1 MTFENV
7 TDVGVLQELLRLQ
20 HLEGVRI
27 KAKLAEALKKLS
39 EKNGAEAEQLALE
52 LDILEKKHAA
62 ALQRAFG
69 QKTERRGANG
79 ASTEGKGKQRGHGRK
94 EQPELP
100 MEEIVHTLNVDDA
113 ICDACSRAMTPWN
126 GNFEESLEI
135 DFIEPRLIVKKHL
148 RQKYRCTCGGC
159 VKTAAG
165 QTKLFPKARYSID
178 FAINIALKK
187 YCYHLP
193 LDRQR
198 RELRRLGLE
207 VTTTSTL
214 WDYLSALAGLLKPA
228 YIRLPEHILAQS
240 VIGVDE
246 TTWRLLKTKVP
257 GKSKTWWVWA
267 RRCEDAVHYTLDPS
281 RGGAVAKK
289 LLGSYKGT
297 VLCDGYAAY
306 ESLARENTGLEL
318 ANCWAHA
325 RRELLAHEGTPRADR
340 AIRVIRRMYRLEKMA
355 KELPPDELLAW
366 RQRKTKPLLEALFKW
381 IAEQEIAP
389 SNSLRKALR
398 YIQLREKGLM
408 RFLDDP
414 KIAPDNNATE
424 RVMRSVVIGR
434 KNHYGS
440 RSERGTEVAA
450 ICYSL
455 VESAELAGVNP
466 HAYLR
471 EAVAAALD
479 GVKIPLP
486 HEIASA

>member
-1 MTFENV
+1 MTFTNIE
-7 TDVGVLQELLRLQ
+7 DVGTLQEMLRLQ
-20 HLEGVRI
+20 YLESTRI
-27 KAKLAEALKKLS
+27 KAQLVEALQKLHGKDGS
-39 EKNGAEAEQLALE
+39 EAEQLALKLE
-52 LDILEKKHAA
+52 LMEKKHAA
-62 ALQRAFG
+62 AMTRAFG
-69 QKTERRGANG
+69 QKTERRGG
-79 ASTEGKGKQRGHGRK
+79 GKSSQGTQKQRGHGRK

-100 MEEIVHTLNVDDA
+100 LEEVVHRLTPADA
-113 ICDACSRAMTPWN
+113 ICEACSKGMKPWDD
-126 GNFEESLEI
+126 NFEESIEI
-135 DFIEPRLIVKKHL
+135 DFVEPKLIVKKHL

-159 VKTAAG
+159 IKTAPG
-165 QTKLFPKARYSID
+165 QRKLFPKARYSID

-207 VTTTSTL
+207 VTTSTL
-214 WDYLSALAGLLKPA
+214 WDYLLALSGLLKPA
-228 YIRLPEHILAQS
+228 YVRLPEHILAQS

-246 TTWRLLKTKVP
+246 TTWRLLKTKVR
-257 GKSKTWWVWA
+257 GKSKLWWVWA
-267 RRCEDAVHYTLDPS
+267 RRCGDAVHYTIDPS
-281 RGGAVAKK
+281 RSGAVAKR

-297 VLCDGYAAY
+297 VVCDGYAAY

-340 AIRVIRRMYRLEKMA
+340 VIRVIRRVYRLEKMA
-355 KELPPDELLAW
+355 KEVPPDELLAW

-381 IAEQEIAP
+381 IAAQEIPP

-424 RVMRSVVIGR
+424 RVMRSVVLGR

-450 ICYSL
+450 IFYSL
-455 VESAELAGVNP
+455 LESAELAGVNP
-466 HAYLR
+466 HAYIR
-471 EAVAAALD
+471 QAVDAALD
-479 GVKIPLP
+479 GREIPLP
-486 HEIASA
+486 HEIAQA